1 MVTAMSPPCSGCSH
15 HAFLESGAHYS
26 CVAYMGLLVVAVSQA
41 IRCSEHLWGQTLFFQ
56 DILNIPAC
64 LPITILPTFDTLSLM
79 VAGAGYRTGQ
89 HRGQGLPMKIAYNT
103 PLPFLLYSLTWSIL
117 ISGQNPTVI
126 QAKKDSR
133 TRGSNPQP

>member
-79 VAGAGYRTGQ
+79 VAEQGTEQGNIEV
-89 HRGQGLPMKIAYNT
+89 RGC
-103 PLPFLLYSLTWSIL
+103 
-117 ISGQNPTVI
+117 
-126 QAKKDSR
+126 R
-133 TRGSNPQP
+133 